1 MLESKSK
8 QKQCAH
14 HWIIDFPDGPTSFGK
29 CKLCGATAEFTNDL
43 QDVLDKRKHS
53 SEDNNTQYDDQ
64 HSDSTRSIRSGSQTP

>member
-8 QKQCAH
+8 PKQCVH

-43 QDVLDKRKHS
+43 QSVLDTRKQS
-53 SEDNNTQYDDQ
+53 SEGDHAHIEESWEEALPGNQLEV
-64 HSDSTRSIRSGSQTP
+64 